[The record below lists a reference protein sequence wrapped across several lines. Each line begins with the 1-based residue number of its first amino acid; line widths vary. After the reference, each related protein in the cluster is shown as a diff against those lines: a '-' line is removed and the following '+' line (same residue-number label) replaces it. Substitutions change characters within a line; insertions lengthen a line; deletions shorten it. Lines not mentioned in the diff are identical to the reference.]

1 MPAKDDRPSDHGHLG
16 TGDAESRPRRVRWN
30 ERAHQEHRL
39 DEGFAYLA
47 GPAKDGASCADA
59 AGIPKDTMTK
69 KQDALTDADYE
80 ALANLRYTLRRFMD
94 FSTSAAQEEGLP
106 SQQHQALLAIRG
118 YRGEEPM
125 TIGILAERLMVA
137 PHSTSELV
145 HRLVTAG
152 YVTRRPDPADKR
164 RQTVELT
171 ARANDLLK
179 RLSAIHLTE
188 IRDMAPRLI
197 ELLSDLQKAGS
208 E

>member
-1 MPAKDDRPSDHGHLG
+1 
-16 TGDAESRPRRVRWN
+16 
-30 ERAHQEHRL
+30 
-39 DEGFAYLA
+39 
-47 GPAKDGASCADA
+47 
-59 AGIPKDTMTK
+59 MTK